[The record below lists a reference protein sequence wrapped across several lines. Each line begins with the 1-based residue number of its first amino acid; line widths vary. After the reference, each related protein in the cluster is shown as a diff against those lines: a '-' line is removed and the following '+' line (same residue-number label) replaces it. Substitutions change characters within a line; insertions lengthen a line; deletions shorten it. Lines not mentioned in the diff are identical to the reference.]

1 MKYLSVCSGIEA
13 ATVAWHSLGWEPV
26 AFSEID
32 KFPSAVLEARYP
44 DIPNLGDMT
53 EYETWSDDLLVEVD
67 VLVGGT
73 PCQAFSIAGR
83 KQSLSDDRGNLSL
96 VFCELYHHINDLRER
111 HGRPAAIVVWE
122 NVPGVLNTKDN
133 AFGCFLAGIL
143 GCDEA
148 IETEE
153 GKWNKAGVLCTK
165 TQRVCYRILDAQYFG
180 VAQRRRRVFLVAVPE
195 EIIRD
200 VGEDACPSQILSL
213 RESMCG
219 NPPSRLTER
228 EDAAGTATDSTQ
240 KENGELQVSNDPA
253 HAICSNEQRTYTNEG
268 NMFKLRNCALAPTY
282 AVRTANTNAN
292 GHGIA
297 DDVTHTID
305 GAQGQAVAFRKSRR
319 VRSNEDYETWV
330 SDGLANTINTF
341 DRGDVRTT
349 AAITEGFT
357 YSGAS
362 NQPAWMTGERT
373 DCIPAT
379 GHSAGSHQ
387 GVGVVDG
394 ELEVRRLTV
403 NECELLQGF
412 PAGYTD
418 IEYRGKPAADNPR
431 YKAIGNSMAV
441 PNMHWIGYRLD
452 KAIQQ

>member
-1 MKYLSVCSGIEA
+1 VKYLSVCSGIEA

-153 GKWNKAGVLCTK
+153 GKWNKAGVLCTE
-165 TQRVCYRILDAQYFG
+165 TFRVCYRVLDAQYFG

-200 VGEDACPSQILSL
+200 VGEDACPSQILSI

-228 EDAAGTATDSTQ
+228 EDAAGTATNSTQ
-240 KENGELQVSNDPA
+240 KENAEVSNDPA
-253 HAICSNEQRTYTNEG
+253 
-268 NMFKLRNCALAPTY
+268 
-282 AVRTANTNAN
+282 
-292 GHGIA
+292 
-297 DDVTHTID
+297 
-305 GAQGQAVAFRKSRR
+305 QAVAFRKSRR
-319 VRSNEDYETWV
+319 ASSVSDYETWEL
-330 SDGLANTINTF
+330 DERTNTLNGFEYT
-341 DRGDVRTT
+341 DVRTT
-349 AAITEGFT
+349 QAIAEGFT

-387 GVGVVDG
+387 GVGVVD
-394 ELEVRRLTV
+394 
-403 NECELLQGF
+403 
-412 PAGYTD
+412 
-418 IEYRGKPAADNPR
+418 
-431 YKAIGNSMAV
+431 
-441 PNMHWIGYRLD
+441 
-452 KAIQQ
+452 

>member
-1 MKYLSVCSGIEA
+1 M
-13 ATVAWHSLGWEPV
+13 
-26 AFSEID
+26 
-32 KFPSAVLEARYP
+32 LEARYP

-53 EYETWSDDLLVEVD
+53 EYEAWSDDLLIEAD

-73 PCQAFSIAGR
+73 PCQAFSVAGR

-96 VFCELYHHINDLRER
+96 VFCELYHHINDLRRR
-111 HGRPAAIVVWE
+111 HGKPPAIVVWE
-122 NVPGVLNTKDN
+122 NVPGVLSTKDN

-148 IETEE
+148 VETEE
-153 GKWNKAGVLCTK
+153 GKWSKAGVLCSEAF
-165 TQRVCYRILDAQYFG
+165 RVCYRVLDAQYFG

-213 RESMCG
+213 RESVCG

-228 EDAAGTATDSTQ
+228 QDVAGTSADSTE
-240 KENGELQVSNDPA
+240 KESEGLQVSNDPA
-253 HAICSNEQRTYTNEG
+253 HAVCSNEQKTYTNEG
-268 NMFKLRNCALAPTY
+268 NMFQLRNCVLAPTF

-319 VRSNEDYETWV
+319 CSSV
-330 SDGLANTINTF
+330 SDFETRKIDERTNTLNGFEYTDI
-341 DRGDVRTT
+341 RTT
-349 AAITEGFT
+349 QAIAEADF
-357 YSGAS
+357 
-362 NQPAWMTGERT
+362 
-373 DCIPAT
+373 
-379 GHSAGSHQ
+379 
-387 GVGVVDG
+387 
-394 ELEVRRLTV
+394 EVRRLTV

-441 PNMHWIGYRLD
+441 PNMYWIGYRID
-452 KAIQQ
+452 KAIQQDEK

>member
-153 GKWNKAGVLCTK
+153 GKWNKAGVLCTE
-165 TQRVCYRILDAQYFG
+165 TFRVCYRVLDAQYFG

-200 VGEDACPSQILSL
+200 VGEDACPSQILSI

-228 EDAAGTATDSTQ
+228 EDAAGTATNSTQ
-240 KENGELQVSNDPA
+240 KENAEVSNDPA
-253 HAICSNEQRTYTNEG
+253 
-268 NMFKLRNCALAPTY
+268 
-282 AVRTANTNAN
+282 
-292 GHGIA
+292 
-297 DDVTHTID
+297 
-305 GAQGQAVAFRKSRR
+305 QAVAFRKSRR
-319 VRSNEDYETWV
+319 ASSVSDYETWEL
-330 SDGLANTINTF
+330 DERTNTLNGFEYT
-341 DRGDVRTT
+341 DVRTT
-349 AAITEGFT
+349 QAIAEGFT

>member
-96 VFCELYHHINDLRER
+96 VFCELYHHINDLR
-111 HGRPAAIVVWE
+111 GRYGRTAAIVVWE

-219 NPPSRLTER
+219 NPPSRLTKGQ
-228 EDAAGTATDSTQ
+228 DVAGTAADSTE
-240 KENGELQVSNDPA
+240 KESKELHVSNDPA
-253 HAICSNEQRTYTNEG
+253 HAVCSNEQRTYTNEG
-268 NMFKLRNCALAPTY
+268 NMFKLRNCALAPT
-282 AVRTANTNAN
+282 
-292 GHGIA
+292 
-297 DDVTHTID
+297 HT
-305 GAQGQAVAFRKSRR
+305 AFRKSRR
-319 VRSNEDYETWV
+319 ASSVSDYETWKL
-330 SDGLANTINTF
+330 DERTNTLNGFEYT
-341 DRGDVRTT
+341 DVRTT
-349 AAITEGFT
+349 QAIAEGFT

-387 GVGVVDG
+387 GVGVVEG

-403 NECELLQGF
+403 NECEMLQGF

-441 PNMHWIGYRLD
+441 PNMHWIGYRID
-452 KAIQQ
+452 KAIQQS

>member
-96 VFCELYHHINDLRER
+96 VFCELYHHINDLRGR
-111 HGRPAAIVVWE
+111 YGRPAAIVVWE

-153 GKWNKAGVLCTK
+153 GKWNKAGVLCTE
-165 TQRVCYRILDAQYFG
+165 TFRVCYRVLDAQYFG

-200 VGEDACPSQILSL
+200 VGEDACPSQILSI

-228 EDAAGTATDSTQ
+228 EDAAGTATNSTQ
-240 KENGELQVSNDPA
+240 KENAEVSNDPA
-253 HAICSNEQRTYTNEG
+253 
-268 NMFKLRNCALAPTY
+268 
-282 AVRTANTNAN
+282 
-292 GHGIA
+292 
-297 DDVTHTID
+297 
-305 GAQGQAVAFRKSRR
+305 QAVAFRKSRR

>member
-1 MKYLSVCSGIEA
+1 VKYLSVCSGIEA

-44 DIPNLGDMT
+44 DITNLGDMT

-73 PCQAFSIAGR
+73 PCQAFSVAGR

-96 VFCELYHHINDLRER
+96 VFCELYHHINDLRRR
-111 HGRPAAIVVWE
+111 HGKPPAIVVWE

-153 GKWNKAGVLCTK
+153 GKWNKAGVLCTE
-165 TQRVCYRILDAQYFG
+165 TFRICYRVLDAQYFG

-228 EDAAGTATDSTQ
+228 EDAAGTAADSTQ
-240 KENGELQVSNDPA
+240 KENGELHVSNDPA
-253 HAICSNEQRTYTNEG
+253 HA
-268 NMFKLRNCALAPTY
+268 
-282 AVRTANTNAN
+282 VRTAN

-319 VRSNEDYETWV
+319 ASSVSDYETWKL
-330 SDGLANTINTF
+330 DERTNTLNGFEYT
-341 DRGDVRTT
+341 DVRTT
-349 AAITEGFT
+349 QAIAEGFT

-387 GVGVVDG
+387 GVGVVEG

-403 NECELLQGF
+403 NECEMLQGF

-431 YKAIGNSMAV
+431 YRAIGNSMAV
-441 PNMHWIGYRLD
+441 PNMHWIGYRID
-452 KAIQQ
+452 KAIQQS